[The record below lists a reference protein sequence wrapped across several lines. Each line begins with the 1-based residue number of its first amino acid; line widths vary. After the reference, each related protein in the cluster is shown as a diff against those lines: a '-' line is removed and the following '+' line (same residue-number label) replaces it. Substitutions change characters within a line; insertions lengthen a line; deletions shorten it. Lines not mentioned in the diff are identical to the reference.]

1 MKMQYEKL
9 VNREFVGAMQKLHRA
24 SVPGKLAFKI
34 KRLGDALE
42 EKRKAIVSEYQSEL
56 AEKFA
61 ARDEKGQIKRPAG
74 DEANFDIDEAKRAD
88 FVKAQQAF
96 MTREFS
102 IEVPPLKSMDLENL
116 PEITALDLKVLEPV
130 YVDLS
135 VV

>member
-9 VNREFVGAMQKLHRA
+9 VNRDFVGAMQKLHRA
-24 SVPGKLAFKI
+24 NVPGKLAFKI

-42 EKRKAIVSEYQSEL
+42 EKRKKIVSEYQTEL

-61 ARDEKGQIKRPAG
+61 ARDEKGQIKRPEG
-74 DEANFDIDEAKRAD
+74 DPANFDIDETKRED
-88 FVKAQQAF
+88 FLKAQQTF
-96 MTREFS
+96 MTREFTLD
-102 IEVPPLKSMDLENL
+102 IPPLKSMDLEQL
-116 PEITALDLKVLEPV
+116 SEITAVELKVLEPV